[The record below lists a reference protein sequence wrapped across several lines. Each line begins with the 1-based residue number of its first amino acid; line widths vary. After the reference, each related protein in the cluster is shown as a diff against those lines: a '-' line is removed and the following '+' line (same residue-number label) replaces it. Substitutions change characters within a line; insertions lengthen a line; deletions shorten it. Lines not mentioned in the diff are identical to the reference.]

1 MIAALQGA
9 RLGAYELIERIG
21 EGGMAEVYRAK
32 QLTAF
37 SREVALKV
45 IRPEFTGDEPF
56 RRRFL
61 REAHAISRLSHPNI
75 LPLIEFGEEKGT
87 LYLVMPLVR
96 EGTLRDLLHQ
106 QQGPLELVEAL
117 SFFVPL
123 CDAVQYAHQEDIIHR
138 DIKPQNVLLQR
149 HTHVLLADFGIARDR
164 FDTHMTTTGVGLG
177 SVEYMAPEQAEGRAD
192 AQSDIYSLGIV
203 LFQMLTGVVPY
214 SGSLPL
220 EVLLKKAS
228 DPAPDP
234 RRHNPH
240 LPASI
245 ADILQI
251 ALARD
256 PGQRFETA
264 GALGQ
269 AAQEIRPYAAR
280 PPIHQWAIG
289 LPGPQAPVP
298 QDKDLATTIHVSSG
312 KPSSEAQESTSSQS
326 ISSLPTEPMPDA
338 SAFTLQASGQPFSHQ
353 PEGLPAAEGRTV
365 AAETY
370 EEDGNYQPPKSARST
385 SRSPDDGTAG
395 KSRGHTSALLVAA
408 LVAILILTLA
418 VSTIASGHLG
428 LGWFHPG
435 TAQTGAQPVTPTP
448 GVTVQPTQRPVP
460 ISTPPAQPTTL
471 PQPASTATPQPT
483 QAPTPGPT
491 DTATPQPTAPPT
503 PNPTDTATPQ
513 PTAPATPQPT
523 APPTPGPTDSAT
535 PQPTAPP
542 APDPTQAP
550 ALTHRS

>member
-45 IRPEFTGDEPF
+45 IRPEYTGDEPF

-106 QQGPLELVEAL
+106 RQGPLELSEAL
-117 SFFVPL
+117 SYFVPL

-149 HTHVLLADFGIARDR
+149 NTHVLLADFGIARDR

-214 SGSLPL
+214 SGSMPL

-240 LPASI
+240 LPAAI

-256 PGQRFETA
+256 PRQRFETS

-269 AAQEIRPYAAR
+269 AAQEISPYAVR

-289 LPGPQAPVP
+289 LPGPQAPLP

-312 KPSSEAQESTSSQS
+312 KPAPEEQERTDSQS
-326 ISSLPTEPMPDA
+326 LGSLLTEPMPDA
-338 SAFTLQASGQPFSHQ
+338 SAFTLQAPGQPRSHQ
-353 PEGLPAAEGRTV
+353 SAAESRTI

-370 EEDGNYQPPKSARST
+370 EGDENDQAALSNRSNT
-385 SRSPDDGTAG
+385 RAPDAETAG
-395 KSRGHTSALLVAA
+395 TSRGHNYALLVVA
-408 LVAILILTLA
+408 LVAILLLTIA
-418 VSTIASGHLG
+418 VSSIASGHLG

-448 GVTVQPTQRPVP
+448 GVTVQPTQQPVP
-460 ISTPPAQPTTL
+460 ISTPP
-471 PQPASTATPQPT
+471 QPASAATPQPT

-491 DTATPQPTAPPT
+491 DTPTPQPTAQPT
-503 PNPTDTATPQ
+503 PNPTDTSTPQPTAPSTQ

-523 APPTPGPTDSAT
+523 QAPTPGLTDTPA
-535 PQPTAPP
+535 PQPTTPP
-542 APDPTQAP
+542 VPDPSSP
-550 ALTHRS
+550 